1 MGRPRLH
8 RRLLALGHREAW
20 SPISSALA
28 EALWRPSDDDATVI
42 AVWWIALKFEEIYP
56 PELRWMVN
64 KLRLWPRSSWP
75 SVRRIVR
82 AAEADVL
89 TRVAFRI
96 PRHTFGH
103 VFLECVGASSS
114 HTRLVEEF
122 LHIILYSRV
131 AHLYDAVD
139 WAASVRAY
147 LIEGRRCDVAI
158 QLVRYVSR
166 VITPLN
172 GDLRLYGP

>member
-8 RRLLALGHREAW
+8 RRLLSLGHREAW

-103 VFLECVGASSS
+103 VFLECVGASS
-114 HTRLVEEF
+114 HTSLVEEF

-131 AHLYDAVD
+131 AHLYEVVD

-147 LIEGRRCDVAI
+147 VEGRRCDVAI
-158 QLVRYVSR
+158 QLVRYASHF
-166 VITPLN
+166 ITPLN
-172 GDLRLYGP
+172 GDLRICGP